1 MGRCCG
7 SPGLQAGVPAGSG
20 AQRGSRRREG
30 ERRSDSRGR
39 KMGREI
45 RVDALGAR
53 VRERVAAKAA
63 GGGRASASR
72 DAARP
77 PVGPPALEATSRD
90 STLSLNSHPAHLRLV
105 PAPPITVQVPSGVY
119 TAPVCVLILS
129 PQVVALLP
137 MFFSPSTHVLGPMSA
152 F

>member
-1 MGRCCG
+1 
-7 SPGLQAGVPAGSG
+7 
-20 AQRGSRRREG
+20 
-30 ERRSDSRGR
+30 
-39 KMGREI
+39 MGREI

-72 DAARP
+72 DAARL
-77 PVGPPALEATSRD
+77 PVGPPPWRPHPEIRPSLLTPIQRIFAWSQLPPPQSRCR
-90 STLSLNSHPAHLRLV
+90 SLLV
-105 PAPPITVQVPSGVY
+105 VY
-119 TAPVCVLILS
+119 TAPVSVLILS